1 MAATAVPIFGTAPS
15 RRDAGESQRIWV
27 QARKRLATAVASVGF
42 PEELADLLAKQL
54 QSPRAID
61 RMTSYLHMVRPRSM
75 ETIADEMLAICAET
89 EAWREKKE
97 SEAAQAGI
105 NRWLNSDERWAENED

>member
-1 MAATAVPIFGTAPS
+1 MTEQQWIWKNARDGLAEAVVS
-15 RRDAGESQRIWV
+15 
-27 QARKRLATAVASVGF
+27 LGF
-42 PEELADLLAKQL
+42 PEELADLLAGQL
-54 QSPRAID
+54 KSPRAID
-61 RMTSYLHMVRPRSM
+61 RMTSYLHLVRPRSM